1 MFSDNAKVGGVVVLR
16 VRVRVRVRVQ
26 APAPVQVRVP
36 VHGALLAHGA
46 LLVQGAVPVQVLAQ
60 SPVLEVGGVAVLE
73 APAQREVLA
82 PALVLIGK
90 IYCLTVFIQYLIPL
104 LC

>member
-1 MFSDNAKVGGVVVLR
+1 MGRWFSVL
-16 VRVRVRVRVQ
+16 VPVPVQ
-26 APAPVQVRVP
+26 APAPVQVQVP

-46 LLVQGAVPVQVLAQ
+46 VTVQVVAQ
-60 SPVLEVGGVAVLE
+60 LKEVPAPV
-73 APAQREVLA
+73 
-82 PALVLIGK
+82 LVLIGK